1 MVGTGSWGRGA
12 GSECF
17 MGTELLLSGIK
28 KFLGTAAAMAGQ
40 AHECT
45 DAAEL
50 RLKDGRRDRPVKKEA
65 GRVANRRHS
74 PPAQG
79 APRSPD
85 RVAPSS
91 WRSPPDPSCGT
102 ASLCLLPCGAK
113 GLRCHMAGATA
124 VLDTALLPK
133 LSMVCCVIS
142 SACVCVSLWAL
153 ISPLFT
159 KGEFKQDHLP
169 RSSQLS
175 HPVTSDSQI
184 DNLHF

>member
-1 MVGTGSWGRGA
+1 MFHGDRASALRD
-12 GSECF
+12 
-17 MGTELLLSGIK
+17 K

-102 ASLCLLPCGAK
+102 RFALSPAVRSKRTEVSHGWGHRSPGHSIAPKTLD
-113 GLRCHMAGATA
+113 GLMCD
-124 VLDTALLPK
+124 LQ
-133 LSMVCCVIS
+133 
-142 SACVCVSLWAL
+142 CVCVSLSGL
-153 ISPLFT
+153 
-159 KGEFKQDHLP
+159 
-169 RSSQLS
+169 
-175 HPVTSDSQI
+175 
-184 DNLHF
+184 